1 MLGVGHTTADPRLP
15 SALCG
20 AALAVFLCA
29 CAAGGTSAS
38 ERERERELA
47 ARAGG
52 RLASPPEGVQIP
64 LAGEGQRFAL
74 RAAKVLT
81 VEHSGRGFV
90 DDGIVV
96 VKDGRIEAVGPAS
109 ETPVPEGY
117 PLVDLGTRW
126 VMPGMVDLHTHVAGS
141 ESANDIND
149 MVLQTNEGLRA
160 SCAVLPGTEL
170 LKRELSAGVTTVL
183 FIPGSGTNIGG
194 QGVLLKTG
202 LDQYES
208 MRVRDPGSLKIA
220 QGDNP
225 TRWGYGMGRGMM
237 NYHIRTQVRK
247 GLAYAKSWREH
258 EQGRGARPEID
269 PQFEVFRAL
278 FEKDTQIST
287 HTQIYQLVLTTMT
300 MLKGEFDL
308 DVYIDHGEW
317 RGYLA
322 TPVALRLGVN
332 AICGPREIDSP
343 APPRVDTDGRIESVS
358 AGYQSR
364 GMTEVGFNTD
374 APVVPGEELAL
385 QATMGVRYGF
395 RGDRMEAVRGLT
407 IVPAR
412 TAGIAHRVGSIEVGK
427 DADLVVIGGDP
438 ADPRHGVEC
447 VFIEGLKVYDVEEG
461 RRW

>member
-1 MLGVGHTTADPRLP
+1 MATFGDSNRRAAWHGSLSAALLALGVC
-15 SALCG
+15 S
-20 AALAVFLCA
+20 
-29 CAAGGTSAS
+29 CAAGGGSSAALDA
-38 ERERERELA
+38 ERAHAAASRI
-47 ARAGG
+47 ARAPDGTEI
-52 RLASPPEGVQIP
+52 L
-64 LAGEGQRFAL
+64 LAGHGERMAL

-81 VEHSGRGFV
+81 ASDEGPGFI
-90 DDGIVV
+90 DDAIVL
-96 VKDGRIEAVGPAS
+96 VKDGRIEQVGPAA
-109 ETPVPEGY
+109 TMVVPADY
-117 PLVDLGTRW
+117 PLIDVGTSW
-126 VMPGMVDLHTHVAGS
+126 IMPGMIDLHTHVAGS

-160 SCAVLPGTEL
+160 STAVVPGTEL
-170 LKRELSAGVTTVL
+170 LKREVAAGITTVL

-202 LDQYES
+202 LPQFES

-225 TRWGYGMGRGMM
+225 TRWGYGMGRSMM

-247 GLAYAKSWREH
+247 GLAYAKSWREFEH
-258 EQGRGARPEID
+258 GASTKPEIN

-278 FEKDTQIST
+278 LEKETQIST

-300 MLKGEFDL
+300 MLKGEFGM

-317 RGYLA
+317 KGYLA

-332 AICGPREIDSP
+332 AICGPREIDTP
-343 APPRVDTDGRIESVS
+343 APPRVDTDGRIQSVS
-358 AGYQSR
+358 AGYQER
-364 GMTEVGFNTD
+364 GMTNIGFNTD
-374 APVVPGEELAL
+374 APVVPGEELAV

-395 RGDRMEAVRGLT
+395 KGDQMQAVRGLT
-407 IVPAR
+407 IVPAK
-412 TAGIAHRVGSIEVGK
+412 TAGIAGRVGSIEAGK

-438 ADPRHGVEC
+438 ADPRYGVEG
-447 VFIEGLKVYDVEEG
+447 VWIEGLQVYSAAEG

>member
-1 MLGVGHTTADPRLP
+1 MHVPARTT
-15 SALCG
+15 G
-20 AALAVFLCA
+20 ARGWERSLCA
-29 CAAGGTSAS
+29 SLLAPLLCASTLGACASGGASDS
-38 ERERERELA
+38 ERA
-47 ARAGG
+47 AAAAH
-52 RLASPPEGVQIP
+52 RLAHPPEGVEIER
-64 LAGEGQRFAL
+64 AGHGHTFAL
-74 RAAKVLT
+74 RARKVLT
-81 VEHSGRGFV
+81 VEHQGRGWV
-90 DDGIVV
+90 DDGVV
-96 VKDGRIEAVGPAS
+96 VVRDGVIEAVGPAD
-109 ETPVPEGY
+109 ETPVPEGC
-117 PLVDLGTRW
+117 PLIDVGPRW
-126 VMPGMVDLHTHVAGS
+126 IMPGLIDLHTHVAGA
-141 ESANDIND
+141 EDANDIND

-160 SCAVLPGTEL
+160 SAAVRPGGGL
-170 LKRELSAGVTTVL
+170 LQRELSAGVTTVL

-202 LDQYES
+202 LERYES

-225 TRWGYGMGRGMM
+225 TRWGYGMGRSMM
-237 NYHIRTQVRK
+237 NYHIRTQAKK
-247 GLAYAKSWREH
+247 GLAYAKRWRDYEAG
-258 EQGRGARPEID
+258 EGPRPEID
-269 PQFEVFRAL
+269 SQFEVFRAL

-287 HTQIYQLVLTTMT
+287 HTQIYQLVLTTIT
-300 MLKGEFDL
+300 MLKGELDF

-322 TPVALRLGVN
+322 TPLALKLGVN
-332 AICGPREIDSP
+332 AICGPREIDAP

-395 RGDRMEAVRGLT
+395 QADRMQAVRGLT

-412 TAGIAHRVGSIEVGK
+412 TAGIDHRVGSIEVGK
-427 DADLVVIGGDP
+427 DADLLVISGDP
-438 ADPRHGVEC
+438 ADPRNGVER
-447 VFIEGLKVYDVEEG
+447 VFIEGLEVYDAAEG